1 MYQMNQQH
9 AVYQMEQ
16 QRDQAAIDKVKRLIA
31 EGDPSV
37 NDNQAIQWTSSWGY
51 TEVVQLLLQDR
62 RVDPSAGNNSSIQ
75 WASRYGYTGIV
86 RLLLQDRRV
95 DPSDGNNW
103 SIRGASQKGHLEV
116 VELL

>member
-62 RVDPSAGNNSSIQ
+62 RVDPSN
-75 WASRYGYTGIV
+75 
-86 RLLLQDRRV
+86 D
-95 DPSDGNNW
+95 NNW